1 VTQIL
6 GPVEVANTIKAKNN
20 LTFPVV
26 EDTDIWGGFQ
36 VVATTTERDS
46 IPSGKLKVGMRVVV
60 QADGFVYKLMSVSP
74 MTWAIDFGGG
84 AADGDKGDI
93 TVSGTG
99 TVWTIDATVVTNAK
113 LANVAAST
121 FKGRTTAGS
130 GSPEDLTGTQA
141 TALLDVFTT
150 SLKGL
155 APASG
160 GGTSNYLRADGT
172 WATPPDTSVTDGD
185 KGDITVS
192 GSGATWT
199 IDAAVVTNSKLAN
212 VATATFKGR
221 TTAGSGS
228 PEDLTGTQA
237 TALLD
242 VFSSTLKGLAPASG
256 GGTSNYLRADG
267 TWTTVAASSI
277 SGTLG
282 VANGGTGTSTAF
294 TQGSVVFAGASGVY
308 SQDNSNLFWD
318 DTNNRLG
325 IGTATLSA
333 SLVVNNQTS
342 TAPIFLALDNGGGG
356 SSGAGVV
363 TIADGVDVAS
373 GVASGRLLIDNGA
386 GTATNTRQVSL
397 WTQNHAIGTGTSPTD
412 LLGSNLQANYAMFYY
427 TAGATGGYNIGASG
441 YSSNS
446 STRNIGVIGMASART
461 SGGAATD
468 AIGVYGKAGQHTG
481 GATGARV
488 AGMFTLYDTDA
499 IGTLTD
505 AALIV
510 DNADKSAPIFLAR
523 DNGATTFSIGDNGV
537 VLAKNT
543 LDSTA
548 AFQVQNAAGTTV
560 LDVDTTNGRVGVG
573 TATPSTPL
581 HVRGTV
587 AGDLASRVEN
597 TDASG
602 AASVQA
608 TNNSGAATFV
618 NAYGSTNASNIWN
631 GQAAASWAGVGS
643 FNTTG
648 IAFTA
653 GGSAGRRMAWAT
665 YASSEGTINLRAEIE
680 AGGAFVVNPIGDT
693 ITDFRVASDVNANM
707 LLVDA
712 SANAVG
718 IGTATPASALSVGA
732 TSQFQVNA
740 TGNLTKVNNV
750 TYSFPSS
757 QATVAGQMLTNDSS
771 GNLTWTTPPN
781 VASTGFADGSVTS
794 PSIFFAADTDTGIYR
809 PTTNQLAIATAGV
822 QRLLIK
828 DTEAVFNDG
837 DFAYNF
843 RVAGDADLNALFL
856 QASTDRVGIGT
867 SSPTAKLNVQAG
879 TLASA
884 VPAFAVTG
892 TLSSVAATQRGV
904 TMFITGAGSGSQQIE
919 GLIAGISGSGYT
931 GTATSIGA
939 NIYNESVGTGNQSF
953 AQTFG
958 NIAVR
963 GQAYGA
969 SATGHNVGFYA
980 TAQNALRNF
989 GFISVQNANSQT
1001 NGYNVGV
1008 ATSAHNGASGG
1019 VRVGGFFS
1027 INTTFLPA
1035 EPTLTN
1041 AALIADNTSAPDPI
1055 FIARDNGTPV
1065 FTIADGGAVTAT
1077 STITASNLSGTN
1089 TGDQTITLTS
1099 DVTGSGTGSFAT
1111 TIAAG
1116 VVSNA
1121 KLANVATA
1129 TIKGRTTAGTGSPE
1143 DLTGTQATALLDVF
1157 SSTLKGLAPSSGG
1170 GTANFLRADGTWAAP
1185 PDVATSGFALGTAAA
1200 PSIFFTGDT
1209 NTGIFSSGADNVN
1222 ISTGGTS
1229 RLSIS
1234 TTAAAFAVS
1243 LSANNLSGT
1252 NTGDQT
1258 ITLTSDVTGSGTG
1271 SFATT
1276 IAAGVVSNSKLAN
1289 VATATIKG
1297 RTTAGSGSPE
1307 DLTGTQAT
1315 ALLDVFSSTLKGLA
1329 PASGGGTANFLRADG
1344 SWIVPQALKT
1354 PISTKTANYTITTAD
1369 GTIIVNAASGP
1380 VTITLPSAASATE
1393 YHFTVKKVDTS
1404 SNTVTIAGTIDGTTN
1419 YVLYSQYEAVRVQ
1432 SDGSVYWII

>member
-1 VTQIL
+1 MTQIL

-60 QADGFVYKLMSVSP
+60 QADGFVYKLTSVSP
-74 MTWAIDFGGG
+74 MTWAIDSGGG

-93 TVSGTG
+93 TVSGGG
-99 TVWTIDATVVTNAK
+99 TTWTIDAAVVTNAK

-523 DNGATTFSIGDNGV
+523 DNGATTFSVGNNGV

-543 LDSTA
+543 LDSA
-548 AFQVQNAAGTTV
+548 AALQVQNAAGTTV
-560 LDVDTTNGRVGVG
+560 LDVDTTNGRVGVNTSAPQSPLDVHGLATVDG
-573 TATPSTPL
+573 TMN
-581 HVRGTV
+581 VV
-587 AGDLASRVEN
+587 ASFADTRALAAGNGGGFSFAGVYTSGGDLA
-597 TDASG
+597 G
-602 AASVQA
+602 
-608 TNNSGAATFV
+608 
-618 NAYGSTNASNIWN
+618 
-631 GQAAASWAGVGS
+631 WAGISSKKDNATSGDFAGS
-643 FNTTG
+643 LSFSTRPN
-648 IAFTA
+648 
-653 GGSAGRRMAWAT
+653 
-665 YASSEGTINLRAEIE
+665 
-680 AGGAFVVNPIGDT
+680 GGANT
-693 ITDFRVASDVNANM
+693 ERMRITS
-707 LLVDA
+707 
-712 SANAVG
+712 SGAVG
-718 IGTATPASALSVGA
+718 IGTSNPAATFSVGA

-1129 TIKGRTTAGTGSPE
+1129 TIKGRTTAGSGSPE

-1243 LSANNLSGT
+1243 LSATNLSGT